1 MSSALFSV
9 HRHQTPGQHIRE
21 YPGAAK
27 HRQEHVFQLD
37 IKQYI
42 PIDNPWPQAGDVTII
57 AAHGNGFPKVDCL
70 LCLIFARCG
79 AILRPNTGSLR
90 ALMG

>member
-9 HRHQTPGQHIRE
+9 HRYQTRGQHIRE

-27 HRQEHVFQLD
+27 HTQEHIFQLD

-42 PIDNPWPQAGDVTII
+42 PVDNPQPQAGDVTIV
-57 AAHGNGFPKVDCL
+57 AAHGNGFPKVACL
-70 LCLIFARCG
+70 HYLIFARCD
-79 AILRPNTGSLR
+79 AELRSNTGSLR
-90 ALMG
+90 AFMG